1 VRVEILV
8 MEVLMVGLAQTLMS
22 TLVDLV
28 SDNWL
33 MNLTITLIT
42 TIDRKLVK
50 VAVAII
56 TTKHP
61 CN

>member
-1 VRVEILV
+1 VKVEILV
-8 MEVLMVGLAQTLMS
+8 MVVLMVDLAQMLMS

-28 SDNWL
+28 RDNWL
-33 MNLTITLIT
+33 MNLTITQIT